1 MKSLLFLP
9 MLATTFAHGQQLNT
23 KLTTPQFAALTH
35 VCAPSVPNDTLAA
48 ITRTE
53 SAFYPFALSINYPQ
67 TSARRAGFANSSMLL
82 ARQPKS
88 LNEALGWATWF
99 ELHGY
104 TVSVGLM
111 QVNTQTAK
119 LYRIN
124 LRQLFDPCQNVRAG
138 AAIITDYY
146 HRTHHATS
154 STSDAL
160 LDAIS
165 AYNSGN
171 TSTGYANGYV
181 SGVYSNRHA
190 QE

>member
-1 MKSLLFLP
+1 MKRLLL
-9 MLATTFAHGQQLNT
+9 LAITAPALAHGQLNT
-23 KLTTPQFAALTH
+23 KLTAPQFAALTRT
-35 VCAPSVPNDTLAA
+35 CAATVPNDTLAA

-67 TSARRAGFANSSMLL
+67 TSARRAGFVNSSMLL
-82 ARQPKS
+82 ARQPKN
-88 LNEALGWATWF
+88 LDEAVGWASWF

-119 LYRIN
+119 LYRIS
-124 LRQLFDPCQNVRAG
+124 LRQLFDPCRNVSAG

-146 HRTHHATS
+146 HRRHHSTT
-154 STSDAL
+154 STSEAL

-171 TSTGYANGYV
+171 INTGYTNGYV
-181 SGVYSNRHA
+181 SGVYGNRHA

>member
-1 MKSLLFLP
+1 MKLLLT
-9 MLATTFAHGQQLNT
+9 LAIAAPTLANGQLNT
-23 KLTTPQFAALTH
+23 KLTVPQFAALTH
-35 VCAPSVPNDTLAA
+35 TCAPAVPNDTLAA

-67 TSARRAGFANSSMLL
+67 TSARRAGFADSSILL
-82 ARQPKS
+82 ARQPKD
-88 LNEALGWATWF
+88 LKEAVGWATWF

-119 LYRIN
+119 LYRISM
-124 LRQLFDPCQNVRAG
+124 RQLFDPCWNVTAG

-146 HRTHHATS
+146 HHRHRATPS
-154 STSDAL
+154 SSEAL

-171 TSTGYANGYV
+171 TSTGYSNGYV
-181 SGVYSNRHA
+181 AGVYGNRRA
-190 QE
+190 KE